1 MKKLI
6 ALGILA
12 FLVAGIAEA
21 NPFYKNRKHVYDKK
35 AASGSKI
42 FYTKEPAYNPSYEY
56 HNIRTDHP
64 YEPGFVNVR
73 TKKKLAGPMAKN
85 IKSFKSS
92 PFKGLALPALLVL
105 FRNNLQ

>member
-6 ALGILA
+6 AVGILA

-42 FYTKEPAYNPSYEY
+42 FYTKEPAYNPSYVY
-56 HNIRTDHP
+56 HNIRTEAH
-64 YEPGFVNVR
+64 YKPGLVNVKM
-73 TKKKLAGPMAKN
+73 KKKLSGPLAKN
-85 IKSFKSS
+85 GKSFTSS
-92 PFKGLALPALLVL
+92 PFKGLQLPALLVL
-105 FRNNLQ
+105 FRNNLR